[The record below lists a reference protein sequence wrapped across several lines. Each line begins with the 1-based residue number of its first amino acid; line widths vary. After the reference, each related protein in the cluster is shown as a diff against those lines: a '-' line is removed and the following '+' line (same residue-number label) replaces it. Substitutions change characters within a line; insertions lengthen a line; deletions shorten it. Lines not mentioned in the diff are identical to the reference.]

1 MPASAGEDS
10 IPFGGT
16 PGNADVA
23 TIVLAAQGGN
33 RAAYGTLY
41 TRYVSYVHAVL
52 LAHVPP
58 DEAPDLVQ
66 DVFLHALRKLGTLRE
81 PAAFGSW
88 IAQIARN
95 MARMSRRSHLELV
108 ELDEQLA
115 APEQSIAGSAL
126 DGDAVLAAIRGLPE
140 AYSEPLLMRLIGGMS
155 GEEIAARTG
164 LTHASVRVN
173 LHRGMAFLRQKLGGP
188 RS

>member
-1 MPASAGEDS
+1 MADEDA
-10 IPFGGT
+10 IPIRT
-16 PGNADVA
+16 APGSADVA
-23 TIVLAAQGGN
+23 AIVLAAQGGN

-41 TRYVSYVHAVL
+41 TRYVGFVHGVL

-88 IAQIARN
+88 IAQMARN

-115 APEQSIAGSAL
+115 APEQPIACSAL
-126 DGDAVLAAIRGLPE
+126 DGGAVLAAIRSLPD
-140 AYSEPLLMRLIGGMS
+140 AYSEPLLMRLVEGMS

-164 LTHASVRVN
+164 LTHGSVRVN
-173 LHRGMAFLRQKLGGP
+173 LSRGMALLRQKLGGT